1 MPGLYSTQI
10 FLKFAKAYMSSLAKE
25 RERERERGRG
35 REREREGGWVDIRG
49 ITHCLFDMDKRTL
62 KGWQASRFLES
73 EGQNVRWRA
82 RSTRGA
88 CLRKGCNGQ
97 I

>member
-35 REREREGGWVDIRG
+35 RG
-49 ITHCLFDMDKRTL
+49 
-62 KGWQASRFLES
+62 
-73 EGQNVRWRA
+73 RA
-82 RSTRGA
+82 
-88 CLRKGCNGQ
+88 
-97 I
+97 